1 MRIIRMVA
9 RKLCFKEKF
18 LSIATEALP
27 LQYYNTAILKRSWEQ
42 ITLRCFILRT
52 LRSPPENNNMGL
64 K

>member
-1 MRIIRMVA
+1 MRIHRMVA
-9 RKLCFKEKF
+9 PKLCFKEKI

-42 ITLRCFILRT
+42 ITLGCFILRG
-52 LRSPPENNNMGL
+52 LRNSPENNNMGL